1 MNCNEGLEI
10 SGKVGTEK
18 KHDCVEG
25 AVLGEQV
32 ISGTAGLT
40 NLSAYEWG
48 NTGN

>member
-18 KHDCVEG
+18 KHDCLEC

-32 ISGTAGLT
+32 ISGTADLT
-40 NLSAYEWG
+40 NLSTYERG
-48 NTGN
+48 NTG